1 MVPEALAVFPINA
14 AGISPL
20 QTVAVVDVIVPTEVI
35 PLAVIVIEA
44 TLVQLL
50 KELTTTSITSPPL
63 KTME

>member
-1 MVPEALAVFPINA
+1 MDPDALAVFPINA